1 MNTPEHFLQRIN
13 YNRMNLLF
21 RNPAKP
27 TSAAPYFCECAKIR
41 AMIKRTSLLFIA
53 LLALSGCDQ
62 IAQKMGMEDP
72 VKKDARLEPDGKAV
86 GSACRQSGRAIE
98 DCYAIYTWLPKS
110 SIFSGW
116 KEMDEYMRENK
127 LETIVPQ
134 LPPPEAP
141 GAAKK
146 KKPAKPTTEGK
157 EESKPAEEKEAA
169 KPAATEESK
178 SAAKH

>member
-1 MNTPEHFLQRIN
+1 
-13 YNRMNLLF
+13 
-21 RNPAKP
+21 
-27 TSAAPYFCECAKIR
+27 
-41 AMIKRTSLLFIA
+41 MIKRTSFLFIA

-62 IAQKMGMEDP
+62 ITQKMGLEDP
-72 VKKDARLEPDGKAV
+72 SKKEARLEPDGKAV

-116 KEMDEYMRENK
+116 REMDEYMRENK

-141 GAAKK
+141 GAIKK
-146 KKPAKPTTEGK
+146 KKAAAPVEGK
-157 EESKPAEEKEAA
+157 EEAKPAEEKEAV
-169 KPAATEESK
+169 KPAAKEESK